1 MMKSNFSVHRE
12 IVEQHRFQR
21 DFTFCVNAI
30 RTPWQR
36 VYTTFVYTISQ
47 SRQRELAQ
55 LMNFRFPGVEVATLS
70 IYPFSPNKSSI
81 SILDE
86 TETAI
91 SLRKEEK
98 EEDI

>member
-1 MMKSNFSVHRE
+1 MATCVHN
-12 IVEQHRFQR
+12 R
-21 DFTFCVNAI
+21 D
-30 RTPWQR
+30 P
-36 VYTTFVYTISQ
+36 FVYTISQ

-70 IYPFSPNKSSI
+70 IYPFFPNKSSI

-86 TETAI
+86 TDTAI
-91 SLRKEEK
+91 SLRKEEE